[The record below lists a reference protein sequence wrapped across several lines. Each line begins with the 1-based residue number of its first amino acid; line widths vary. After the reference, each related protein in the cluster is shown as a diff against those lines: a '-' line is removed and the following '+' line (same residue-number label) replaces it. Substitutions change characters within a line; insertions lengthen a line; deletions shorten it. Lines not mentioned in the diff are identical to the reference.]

1 MCCVRWRGSSQ
12 SWRLSVGERESSVI
26 KSLWHQVYLR
36 DDYHVSVDLSE
47 IHEMHLKAL
56 LTILTCSAVSNSSHL
71 EFLSVAARYL
81 EHSSVGVERI
91 SLMLQI
97 DKTVHTLI

>member
-1 MCCVRWRGSSQ
+1 M
-12 SWRLSVGERESSVI
+12 GERESSVI

-36 DDYHVSVDLSE
+36 DDYHVSVDLSV
-47 IHEMHLKAL
+47 IHEMHLKA

-71 EFLSVAARYL
+71 ESLSVAARYL
-81 EHSSVGVERI
+81 EHLSVGVERI

-97 DKTVHTLI
+97 DKTVHTHLKRNSPQLQFRYQYMKT

>member
-1 MCCVRWRGSSQ
+1 M
-12 SWRLSVGERESSVI
+12 GERESSVI
-26 KSLWHQVYLR
+26 KSFWHQVYLR

-97 DKTVHTLI
+97 DKTFRTHLKRNSPQLQFR

>member
-1 MCCVRWRGSSQ
+1 M
-12 SWRLSVGERESSVI
+12 GERESSVI
-26 KSLWHQVYLR
+26 KSFWHQVYLR

-97 DKTVHTLI
+97 DKTVHTHLKRNSPQLQFR